1 MAFPTAV
8 SMLER
13 QSGNGALDRKVRP
26 FQQKDN
32 MIAWMDT
39 HEHNIP
45 PIEDARFNAMLTVAQ
60 RQDLGKAGSVLG
72 RNRLG
77 FSRKSATDFWEICR
91 EEICHRI

>member
-13 QSGNGALDRKVRP
+13 QSGNGILDRKVRG

-32 MIAWMDT
+32 DCMDGYA
-39 HEHNIP
+39 EHNIP

-60 RQDLGKAGSVLG
+60 R
-72 RNRLG
+72 
-77 FSRKSATDFWEICR
+77 
-91 EEICHRI
+91 EELQAIQVPNDRVAAASH